1 MPWRGETEHLELNTV
16 LWMECKNAVKMQKES
31 KQAITDSGGEEGGG
45 EAVNGLFGQHK
56 VFLLDICK
64 GTS

>member
-1 MPWRGETEHLELNTV
+1 MSRLEYCIEEKGKGRDQPV
-16 LWMECKNAVKMQKES
+16 VFSGKES